1 MSTIAAATTFIALP
15 VVTLDGGDDVAEVK
29 DVVYDADGA
38 RLIGFALNKR
48 GWFRGPMKQ
57 VLPWSEVA
65 AVGRDAVMV
74 RDTNA
79 LTERDDAPTE
89 VAEPATNRNVI
100 GNVVL
105 TDEGVELG
113 TVADLIVELD
123 EEATVVG
130 YQLDTPAAP
139 PGRRHHGVV
148 LIPLPEQISV
158 SGDALVVPKEVEP
171 FIRDD
176 LTGFGGAVESFRSQL
191 KGAPPT

>member
-1 MSTIAAATTFIALP
+1 LIGLP
-15 VVTLDGGDDVAEVK
+15 VVTLAEGDDVAEVK
-29 DVVYDADGA
+29 DVVYDADSA
-38 RLIGFALNKR
+38 RLLGFTLNKR

-57 VLPWSEVA
+57 VLPWSQVA

-79 LTERDDAPTE
+79 LTERGEAPTE

-123 EEATVVG
+123 DQATVVG
-130 YQLDTPAAP
+130 YQLITPTAP
-139 PGRRHHGVV
+139 SGQHHGLM

-158 SGDALVVPKEVEP
+158 SGDALVVPKEVEA

-176 LTGFGGAVESFRSQL
+176 LTGFGGAVASFRSEL
-191 KGAPPT
+191 KGDSPT

>member
-1 MSTIAAATTFIALP
+1 MSTIAAATTFIGLP

-38 RLIGFALNKR
+38 RLIGFTLNKR

-74 RDTNA
+74 RDANA
-79 LTERDDAPTE
+79 LTERDDAPIE

-105 TDEGVELG
+105 TDDGVELG
-113 TVADLIVELD
+113 TVADLIVELNED
-123 EEATVVG
+123 ATVVG
-130 YQLDTPAAP
+130 YRLDTTAP
-139 PGRRHHGVV
+139 PGQHHGAV

-158 SGDALVVPKEVEP
+158 SGDTLVVPKEVEA

>member
-1 MSTIAAATTFIALP
+1 MSTIAAATTFIGLP

-29 DVVYDADGA
+29 DVVYDADVA
-38 RLIGFALNKR
+38 RLIGFTLNKR

-57 VLPWSEVA
+57 VLPWGQVA

-74 RDTNA
+74 RDMSA
-79 LTERDDAPTE
+79 LTERDDAPTD
-89 VAEPATNRNVI
+89 VAEPAANRNVI
-100 GNVVL
+100 GNAVF
-105 TDEGVELG
+105 TDDGVELG
-113 TVADLIVELD
+113 TVADLVVELD

-130 YQLDTPAAP
+130 YQLDTKGTPT
-139 PGRRHHGVV
+139 GHGMV

-158 SGDALVVPKEVEP
+158 SGDALVVPKEVEA

-191 KGAPPT
+191 KGAPPA

>member
-1 MSTIAAATTFIALP
+1 MSTIAAATTFIGLP

-29 DVVYDADGA
+29 DVVYDADVA
-38 RLIGFALNKR
+38 RLIGFTLNKR

-57 VLPWSEVA
+57 VLPWGQVA

-74 RDTNA
+74 RDMSA
-79 LTERDDAPTE
+79 LSERGDAPTD
-89 VAEPATNRNVI
+89 VAEPAANRNVI
-100 GNVVL
+100 GNAVL

-113 TVADLIVELD
+113 TVADLVVELD
-123 EEATVVG
+123 AEATVVG
-130 YQLDTPAAP
+130 YQLDTKGTPT
-139 PGRRHHGVV
+139 GHGMV

-158 SGDALVVPKEVEP
+158 SGDALVVPKEVEA

-191 KGAPPT
+191 KGARPT

>member
-1 MSTIAAATTFIALP
+1 MSTIAAATTFIGLP

-29 DVVYDADGA
+29 DVVYDADVA
-38 RLIGFALNKR
+38 RLIGFTLNKR

-57 VLPWSEVA
+57 VLPWGQVA

-74 RDTNA
+74 RDMSA
-79 LTERDDAPTE
+79 LSERGDAPTD
-89 VAEPATNRNVI
+89 VAEPAANRNVI
-100 GNVVL
+100 GNAVL

-113 TVADLIVELD
+113 TVADLVVELD
-123 EEATVVG
+123 AEATVVG
-130 YQLDTPAAP
+130 YQLDTKGTPT
-139 PGRRHHGVV
+139 GHGMV

-158 SGDALVVPKEVEP
+158 SGDALVVPKEVEA

-191 KGAPPT
+191 KGAPPA

>member
-38 RLIGFALNKR
+38 RLMGFTLNKR
-48 GWFRGPMKQ
+48 GWFRGPMKR

-65 AVGRDAVMV
+65 AVGRNAVMV

-79 LTERDDAPTE
+79 LTERDDAPID
-89 VAEPATNRNVI
+89 VGEPATNRNVI
-100 GNVVL
+100 GNRVL

-113 TVADLIVELD
+113 IVADLIVELD
-123 EEATVVG
+123 DEVTVVG
-130 YQLDTPAAP
+130 YQLDAKGTP
-139 PGRRHHGVV
+139 PGHGMV

-158 SGDALVVPKEVEP
+158 SGDALVVPKEVEA

>member
-1 MSTIAAATTFIALP
+1 MSTIAAATSFITLP

-38 RLIGFALNKR
+38 RLIGFTLNKR
-48 GWFRGPMKQ
+48 GWFRGPMNQ
-57 VLPWSEVA
+57 VLPWSEVSA
-65 AVGRDAVMV
+65 IGRDAVMV
-74 RDTNA
+74 RDTNS
-79 LTERDDAPTE
+79 LTERDDAPVE

-105 TDEGVELG
+105 TDAGVELG
-113 TVADLIVELD
+113 RVADLIVELD
-123 EEATVVG
+123 DQATVVG
-130 YQLDTPAAP
+130 YQLDPPAAP
-139 PGRRHHGVV
+139 RGGHHHGML

-191 KGAPPT
+191 KGVPPT

>member
-1 MSTIAAATTFIALP
+1 MSTIAAATTLLALP

-29 DVVYDADGA
+29 DVVYDAGGA
-38 RLIGFALNKR
+38 RLLGFTLNKR

-79 LTERDDAPTE
+79 LTERDDAPID

-105 TDEGVELG
+105 TDAGVELG

-130 YQLDTPAAP
+130 YQLETTAALS
-139 PGRRHHGVV
+139 GQQHGVL

-158 SGDALVVPKEVEP
+158 SGDALVVPKEVEA

-191 KGAPPT
+191 KGAPPS